1 MILVANKNR
10 QTSTTNRKYNK
21 KHRKKKSS
29 YILCICC
36 PHGKK
41 KNSRQAKCA
50 ANSYIFKLHIRTN
63 HFNLIFINRDEMKEK
78 T

>member
-41 KNSRQAKCA
+41 KELKTSKMCCKQLYFQVTYKNQSLQ
-50 ANSYIFKLHIRTN
+50 SDLH
-63 HFNLIFINRDEMKEK
+63 K
-78 T
+78 